1 MLTFEQKSDLF
12 KKATVR
18 KKLRCRFGFHSWTPV
33 AVGRGD
39 IRRGCIKRRACKC
52 CGKVEMI
59 TVYDRLPIWSHW
71 GYIHPKDA
79 GRNFSDVISEYV
91 SDAEKKHNES
101 HE

>member
-1 MLTFEQKSDLF
+1 
-12 KKATVR
+12 
-18 KKLRCRFGFHSWTPV
+18 
-33 AVGRGD
+33 
-39 IRRGCIKRRACKC
+39 
-52 CGKVEMI
+52 MI